1 MLSTEAVLAKLQP
14 IFDDIFGEDSVAL
27 TANTDSDD
35 IVGWESV
42 AHVSVIVAVERD
54 FDIMFDP
61 DEIMDM
67 ENVGALVASIQSKA
81 ADA

>member
-1 MLSTEAVLAKLQP
+1 MLAKLQP
-14 IFDDIFGEDSVAL
+14 IFDDVFGEDSVPI
-27 TANTDSDD
+27 TAETSSDD
-35 IVGWESV
+35 IIGWDSV
-42 AHVSVIVAVERD
+42 AHVSVLVAVERD

-61 DEIMDM
+61 DEIMEM